1 MRQVQKKGPLVN
13 SEFYTG
19 WIAYWNDTRPDKY
32 SKDIIQGLK
41 SFLSINASFNL
52 FPFHGGTN
60 FGFTSGAIILNST
73 SQTDSYRPTL
83 TSYDFKAP
91 LDEAGDPTHK
101 YYDIQRALKE
111 AVI

>member
-19 WIAYWNDTRPDKY
+19 WIAFWNDTRPDRY
-32 SKDIIQGLK
+32 SKDIIKGLK
-41 SFLSINASFNL
+41 YFLANNASFNF

-60 FGFTSGAIILNST
+60 FGFTTGAGTVGNTLET
-73 SQTDSYRPTL
+73 AGYQPML

-91 LDEAGDPTHK
+91 LDEAGDPTNK
-101 YYDIQRALKE
+101 YYDIQRVLKE